1 MFNFEFYEQT
11 APISNFYVDA
21 TKIIKWKIIDGFMEV
36 CGGNQLLKY
45 FFTLLI
51 DYMCWFISR
60 RVSG

>member
-51 DYMCWFISR
+51 DYMC
-60 RVSG
+60 